1 MIIITYIQFVKK
13 VCLILL
19 IGLTFISK
27 PVFSQETIVL
37 TQTIR
42 GQVVDKETQMTLPGA
57 TVIVLE
63 TDPLKAT
70 ITNNPVFLMG
80 YLLI

>member
-1 MIIITYIQFVKK
+1 MIIITYIQLVKK

-42 GQVVDKETQMTLPGA
+42 GQVVDKETQTTLPGA
-57 TVIVLE
+57 SVVILN
-63 TDPLKAT
+63 TDPRADAFK
-70 ITNNPVFLMG
+70 F
-80 YLLI
+80 